1 MLKPTSRIII
11 AAALS
16 AGALMANPAY
26 AVAASYTP
34 EDVCGTGFGRV
45 NDGSRVV
52 KTSTGK
58 VYGRVYLLYN
68 RSTGFN
74 CVTTIK
80 SSFIG
85 SATYV
90 MTRLEV
96 QTKRI
101 KNGPMRTV
109 EKHSEGK
116 YKYYAG
122 PVKLYGKDQCVKYWG
137 IIKSGGRAPQIPTG
151 SRTSQITAGDRAS
164 QIATGGR
171 ASWGNC
177 G

>member
-16 AGALMANPAY
+16 AGAVMANPAY

-34 EDVCGTGFGRV
+34 EGVCGAGFARV

-52 KTSTGK
+52 KTSTGR

-68 RSTGFN
+68 RRTGFN

-80 SSFIG
+80 SSFTG
-85 SATYV
+85 SAT
-90 MTRLEV
+90 
-96 QTKRI
+96 
-101 KNGPMRTV
+101 RTV
-109 EKHSEGK
+109 AQLQVKGGGTKGESGA

-122 PVKLYGKDQCVKYWG
+122 PVKLYGKGHCVKYWG
-137 IIKSGGRAPQIPTG
+137 AIRPNGHDPRVASGGRT
-151 SRTSQITAGDRAS
+151 
-164 QIATGGR
+164 
-171 ASWGNC
+171 SWGNC